1 MEKRWIVK
9 KRKHWIVFAI
19 IWGMLVSLFA
29 LGVFG
34 WAGEKEFDKETQ
46 EKMEKTLDKVMQDSR
61 SPAAIV
67 GVWAPGEGT
76 WVVAKGKADIETGQ
90 LAQIKDKTRIG
101 SITKTFV
108 ATAVLQLVD
117 EGKIG
122 LDDAVNKYLSFMP
135 TGSKVTVHQLLNH
148 SSGIFDAENDDPIF
162 AKAVLENPSKKL
174 SPQEIVEV
182 SLAHKPYNQPGK
194 GAHYSNT
201 NYKLLGMIVEE
212 VTGKDLGVVIEEKI
226 IDRLG
231 LSNTVFA
238 TQPEMRGDRLHG
250 YAVLESGLMDVT
262 TERFIWILWAS
273 GNVVSNLQDQKKWAR
288 ALGRGVLLSEKT
300 HEEMMSWI
308 EITAALP
315 GKFKYGLG
323 VARVGD
329 RFIGHAGAVNGYYGG
344 IAYDPG
350 TDTTIVL
357 LFNKLAATEDAEVY
371 ESFLHEL
378 IDILH

>member
-1 MEKRWIVK
+1 MKKRWIVTR
-9 KRKHWIVFAI
+9 RKHWITSVI
-19 IWGMLVSLFA
+19 IWGMLVPLFA
-29 LGVFG
+29 LGVSG
-34 WAGEKEFDKETQ
+34 WALEKEFDKETQ
-46 EKMEKTLDKVMQDSR
+46 EKMEKALDKVMEESR

-76 WVVAKGKADIETGQ
+76 SVLAKGKADIETGQ

-135 TGSKVTVHQLLNH
+135 TGSKVTVRQLLNH

-162 AKAVLENPSKKL
+162 AKALLENPSKKL

-182 SLAHKPYNQPGK
+182 SLAHKSYNQPGK

-212 VTGKDLGVVIEEKI
+212 VTGKELGVVIEEKI

-231 LSNTVFA
+231 LSNTVFV
-238 TQPEMRGDRLHG
+238 TQPEIRGDHLHG
-250 YAVLESGLMDVT
+250 YAVLESGPMDVT
-262 TERFIWILWAS
+262 TEPFIWILWAS
-273 GNVVSNLQDQKKWAR
+273 GNMVSNLQDQKK
-288 ALGRGVLLSEKT
+288 
-300 HEEMMSWI
+300 
-308 EITAALP
+308 
-315 GKFKYGLG
+315 
-323 VARVGD
+323 
-329 RFIGHAGAVNGYYGG
+329 
-344 IAYDPG
+344 
-350 TDTTIVL
+350 
-357 LFNKLAATEDAEVY
+357 
-371 ESFLHEL
+371 
-378 IDILH
+378 

>member
-1 MEKRWIVK
+1 VRR
-9 KRKHWIVFAI
+9 RKHWITSVI
-19 IWGMLVSLFA
+19 IWGMLVPLFA
-29 LGVFG
+29 LGVSG
-34 WAGEKEFDKETQ
+34 SAAEKEFDKETQ
-46 EKMEKTLDKVMQDSR
+46 EKMEKALDKVMEESR

-101 SITKTFV
+101 GITKTFV

-135 TGSKVTVHQLLNH
+135 TGSKVTVRQLLNH

-201 NYKLLGMIVEE
+201 NYRLLGMIVEE
-212 VTGKDLGVVIEEKI
+212 ATGKEFGVVIQEKI

-238 TQPEMRGDRLHG
+238 TQPEIRGDYLHG
-250 YAVLESGLMDVT
+250 YAVLESTTIDVT
-262 TERFIWILWAS
+262 TDPAIWLLWAS
-273 GNVVSNLQDQKKWAR
+273 GNMISKLQDQKEWAR
-288 ALGRGVLLSEKT
+288 ALGRGVLLSKKT
-300 HEEMMSWI
+300 YEEMVSWI
-308 EITAALP
+308 EIAAALP
-315 GKFKYGLG
+315 DKFKYGLG
-323 VARVGD
+323 VDRVGD
-329 RFIGHAGAVNGYYGG
+329 RFIGHAGATEGYYGR

-357 LFNKLAATEDAEVY
+357 LFNQLTTTEDVEVY

-378 IDILH
+378 INILH

>member
-19 IWGMLVSLFA
+19 IWGLLVPLFA
-29 LGVFG
+29 LTVFG
-34 WAGEKEFDKETQ
+34 WALEKEFDRETQ
-46 EKMEKTLDKVMQDSR
+46 EKMEKALDKVMQESR

-67 GVWAPGEGT
+67 GVWATGEGT
-76 WVVAKGKADIETGQ
+76 WVVAKGKADIKTGQ
-90 LAQIKDKTRIG
+90 SAQIEDKTRIG

-108 ATAVLQLVD
+108 ATTVLQLVD

-122 LDDAVNKYLSFMP
+122 LDETANKYLSFMP
-135 TGSKVTVHQLLNH
+135 RDSKVTVRQLLNH
-148 SSGIFDAENDDPIF
+148 SSGIFDAENDDPVF
-162 AKAVLENPSKKL
+162 RKAVEENLSKRL

-182 SLAHKPYNQPGK
+182 SLALEPYNQPGE
-194 GAHYSNT
+194 GTHYSNT

-238 TQPEMRGDRLHG
+238 TQPEMRGDHLHG
-250 YAVLESGLMDVT
+250 YAVLESTTIDVT
-262 TERFIWILWAS
+262 TDPAIWLLWAS
-273 GNVVSNLQDQKKWAR
+273 GNMISNLQDQKEWAR
-288 ALGRGVLLSEKT
+288 ALGRGALLSKKT
-300 HEEMMSWI
+300 YEEMVSWI
-308 EITAALP
+308 EIAAALP
-315 GKFKYGLG
+315 GKFEYGLG
-323 VARVGD
+323 VDKVGD
-329 RFIGHAGAVNGYYGG
+329 RFIGHAGATTGYYGR

-357 LFNKLAATEDAEVY
+357 FFNQLAAREDVEVY